1 MKPITAICLASGLML
16 LFAAC
21 AAETQTTT
29 TATSR
34 SSTNKGPRTDITL
47 PDNTNRNSP
56 GMDYNNTMSGMR

>member
-1 MKPITAICLASGLML
+1 MKPITAICLGSGLLL

-29 TATSR
+29 TASR
-34 SSTNKGPRTDITL
+34 SSTTKGPRTDITL

-56 GMDYNNTMSGMR
+56 GMDSNNTMNGMR